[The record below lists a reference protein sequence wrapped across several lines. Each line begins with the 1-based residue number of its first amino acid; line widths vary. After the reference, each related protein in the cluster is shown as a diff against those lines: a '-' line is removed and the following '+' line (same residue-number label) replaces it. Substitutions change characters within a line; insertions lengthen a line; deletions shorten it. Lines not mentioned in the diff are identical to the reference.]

1 MFCVVRII
9 PRVDVFLIDLLEN
22 VHSKYYSSIILPSFQ
37 AFCFAGSF
45 LAKVLLLL
53 LFVCFKFGVV
63 LFVYIAFVYFV

>member
-45 LAKVLLLL
+45 LTKVLLLL